1 MVSNYYHDSMNKLV
15 EYFLPWEQREHPQFQ
30 QLTVFLLLN
39 LLLAM
44 GFISI
49 RLVVDGFSLGSL
61 PSIFGSFIILTL
73 LVGIKQGI
81 QYEAIAWFHGIAIFL
96 IISIASILSGGVEG
110 PLFHL
115 LVLTLFYFPY
125 FIHPK
130 IGMRINFFIIFLCF
144 LYQWLALEVDFEIM
158 TLEDEMVVWIS
169 RSFFVFRLFIFIAFA
184 KVLLRK
190 RAQDNQ
196 FLLFSL
202 ILWVA
207 WGGLIIVFPSQ
218 LPWMQSLIYPL
229 MIYTLPRLDWEFQV
243 VFVAANVVFGALMT
257 IHSVSGWLPGVASQ
271 PVEIWPNFMGVIVA
285 MVLIFLIQLRDFRSK
300 SISG

>member
-1 MVSNYYHDSMNKLV
+1 M
-15 EYFLPWEQREHPQFQ
+15 
-30 QLTVFLLLN
+30 FLLLN
-39 LLLAM
+39 LLLAL
-44 GFISI
+44 GFICI
-49 RLVVDGFSLGSL
+49 RLVVDGLSLGSL

-125 FIHPK
+125 FINPK
-130 IGMRINFFIIFLCF
+130 TGMRINFFIIFLCF

-158 TLEDEMVVWIS
+158 TLEDEMVIWIS
-169 RSFFVFRLFIFIAFA
+169 RSFFIFRLFIFIAFA
-184 KVLLRK
+184 KVLLHK

-207 WGGLIIVFPSQ
+207 WGALIIVFPSQ

-257 IHSVSGWLPGVASQ
+257 IHSVEGWLPGVASQ
-271 PVEIWPNFMGVIVA
+271 PGEIWPNLMGVIVA

-300 SISG
+300 SI